1 MIKLV
6 ISGICG
12 RMGKRIGLLAKASK
26 DFEITGALELQANPA
41 IGKDIG
47 EVLGVGN
54 IGKKVEPDFNNIK
67 DGGVLIEFTSPQA
80 TMEHLQE
87 ACKKKLGM
95 VIGTTALSGGDI
107 EKIKH
112 ASQEIPIVLSPNMSV
127 GVNLLFRLTEET
139 ARALGKDYEV
149 KMVEAHHTKKKDAP
163 SGTGK
168 ILQEIVYKVRG
179 KKIPIKS
186 IREGDIVGDHTVIF
200 ETASERLEL
209 THHAKSRDI
218 FAKGALDAARFLSSK
233 KTGLYSMQE
242 VINGI

>member
-12 RMGKRIGLLAKASK
+12 RMGKRIALLAQASK
-26 DFEITGALELQANPA
+26 DFDIVGALESKDNPS

-47 EVLGVGN
+47 EVLGAGN
-54 IGKKVEPDFNNIK
+54 IGKKVESDFNNIATSSI
-67 DGGVLIEFTSPQA
+67 LIEFTTPQA
-80 TMEHLQE
+80 TMEHLGL
-87 ACKKKLGM
+87 AIKKKVGM
-95 VIGTTALSGGDI
+95 VIGTTALSKEDMG
-107 EKIKH
+107 KIKL
-112 ASQEIPIVLSPNMSV
+112 ASKDIPIVFSPNMSV
-127 GVNLLFRLTEET
+127 GVNLLFRLVEDTSK
-139 ARALGKDYEV
+139 ALGKDYEV

-179 KKIPIKS
+179 KKVPIKS

-200 ETASERLEL
+200 ETETEKLEL

-218 FAKGALDAARFLSSK
+218 FAKGALDAAKFLSNK